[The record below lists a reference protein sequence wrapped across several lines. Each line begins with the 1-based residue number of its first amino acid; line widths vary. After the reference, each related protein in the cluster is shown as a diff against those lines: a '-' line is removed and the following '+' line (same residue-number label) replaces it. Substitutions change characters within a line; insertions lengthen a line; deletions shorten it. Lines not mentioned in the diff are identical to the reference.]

1 MRTSHR
7 KSKTVKEKR
16 PETNRYLSLKITSAL
31 GFNIFLN
38 DGRKFLSVE
47 LVGSSTV
54 DDGQFSFAG
63 WEGMLVLKQANSK
76 RIFLKQSA
84 VRYIEEL

>member
-1 MRTSHR
+1 QKRVIDQNGRSPSSTEN
-7 KSKTVKEKR
+7 SKIRCGMTVQY
-16 PETNRYLSLKITSAL
+16 NV
-31 GFNIFLN
+31 FLN
-38 DGRKFLSVE
+38 DGRKFMAVE
-47 LVGSSTV
+47 LVGSTTI